1 MNDSNSSTSRDTE
14 YVEPTLLGT
23 LASFTSAALI
33 CLLIICALVANIFV
47 CLAVYKQRT
56 ARRITRYFIINL
68 CIADILVTL
77 ISMPVW
83 LVFLLYG
90 NVSAVSLLG
99 AMFVTIWR
107 HVDILCGTASILSLT
122 SISIDRYIAVSRPY
136 TYVEFMT
143 MKRAMHII
151 GGIWMYSMTVA
162 LLFKPLRE
170 YRGGKCT
177 DLEELGDL
185 NEAREYDLD
194 HPLLTEEI

>member
-1 MNDSNSSTSRDTE
+1 MTANTINAMNDSNSSTSRDTE

-68 CIADILVTL
+68 CITDILVTL

-90 NVSAVSLLG
+90 NMSTVSLLG

-143 MKRAMHII
+143 TKRAMHII

-162 LLFKPLRE
+162 LLFKPLRV
-170 YRGGKCT
+170 KAQIF
-177 DLEELGDL
+177 
-185 NEAREYDLD
+185 EAK
-194 HPLLTEEI
+194 